1 MSTPN
6 NTDLLLVERGG
17 SQYKLPYSD
26 LNNKLD
32 TDVFLVERDGV
43 QYKVLGE
50 FIGGSS
56 VGTVSAAPVLSDDND
71 SRVPAV
77 ITLTNATVG
86 NATLAS
92 NVWFKDGVVIT
103 GVTGSTYSAT
113 DPGVYSIKQT
123 WTDGLGNTF
132 QVESQLELL
141 APAAYVDDL
150 FSTVLYEGTSDP
162 RTIENGINLSGEGGL
177 VWVKNRTAGYEHS
190 LFDTERGVGKYL
202 VSSANYPE
210 TTNTTRLS
218 AFNSDGFSLGNDP
231 MTSDYENDFV
241 SWTFRKA
248 PGFLDIQTYTGTG
261 VAHDIAHNLGSVP
274 GMIIIKQTGSE
285 RQWFIYHRGMGAY
298 NNINLDSVFGQQGG
312 STVWNNTDP
321 TATHFTVGTGPGV
334 NNNGGQYVAY
344 IFAHDDQ
351 SFGANGDEAIIKCG
365 TYTGTGGSGL
375 NVDLG
380 FEAQFVLVKNIN
392 NNGSNWIIFDNMR
405 GMDDGRRI
413 QIYPNSAEAEFTG
426 LQSSIPGLVA
436 TATGFKTDLGNSWF
450 NQSGST
456 HIYMAIRR
464 SHKPPTVGTDVF
476 ATDLFTGS
484 TPNYISNFP
493 VDFVIN
499 REGRENAGNGYY
511 VADRLRGGKF
521 LKAQAENAERG
532 APAAT
537 FDHMN
542 GFSSDPGA
550 ANTDKIAWM
559 FKRAS
564 GFMDM
569 VAYTGTGS
577 ARTLSHNLDVAPEL
591 MIVKARDRAE
601 SWPVYISSVGETG
614 ALYLN
619 SAGDVDTGNYY
630 WNDTAPTAQEFSL
643 GNLSALNRN
652 GTKYIA
658 YLFSTLPGVSKI
670 GSYTGTG
677 YQIDVD
683 CGFTTA
689 ARFLM
694 IKRKS
699 GSGDWYVWDTE
710 RGLFGPPEPYL
721 ALNSTNAEVTGY
733 DYVDPH
739 STGFTVTSTAP
750 AEINAAGEEYVFL
763 AIA

>member
-43 QYKVLGE
+43 QYKILGE

-56 VGTVSAAPVLSDDND
+56 VGTVSAAPVLSDNND
-71 SRVPAV
+71 SKVPAV
-77 ITLTNATVG
+77 ITVTNATVG
-86 NATLAS
+86 NATLTS
-92 NVWFKDGVVIT
+92 SVWLKDGVVIA
-103 GVTGSTYSAT
+103 GATGSTYSAT

-132 QVESQLELL
+132 QVEAQLTLL
-141 APAAYVDDL
+141 TPPAYVDDL
-150 FSTVLYEGTSDP
+150 FSTFLYEGTNDP
-162 RTIENGINLSGEGGL
+162 RTIENGIDLSGEGGL
-177 VWVKNRTAGYEHS
+177 VWIKSRGPNTNDHV
-190 LFDTERGVGKYL
+190 LVDTERGSTKYL
-202 VSSANYPE
+202 AS
-210 TTNTTRLS
+210 NTTS
-218 AFNSDGFSLGNDP
+218 AEVTNSETLTSFTSNGFTLGGN
-231 MTSDYENDFV
+231 SIVNGYEKEIA
-241 SWTFRKA
+241 SWAFRKA
-248 PGFLDIQTYTGTG
+248 PGFFDVVTYTGASGNQT
-261 VAHDIAHNLGSVP
+261 ISHNLGSEP
-274 GMIIIKQTGSE
+274 GMILVKNLSDSYE
-285 RQWFIYHRGMGAY
+285 WSVYHRSLGNGKR
-298 NNINLDSVFGQQGG
+298 LRL
-312 STVWNNTDP
+312 NTDQAEETNSNYWPSAP
-321 TATHFTVGTGPGV
+321 TSTTFTVGTDGSNGFP
-334 NNNGGQYVAY
+334 NNNYVAY
-344 IFAHDDQ
+344 IFAHNDQ

-413 QIYPNSAEAEFTG
+413 QIYPNSNEAEFSGSTT
-426 LQSSIPGLVA
+426 PGLVA
-436 TATGFKTDLGNSWF
+436 TASGFKSDLGNSWF

-476 ATDLFTGS
+476 AADYFTGS
-484 TPNYISNFP
+484 VPGYVSNFP

-499 REGRENAGNGYY
+499 REGLSNDGNSQY

-521 LKAQAENAERG
+521 LKSESSNAEISS
-532 APAAT
+532 PAAT

-542 GFSSDPGA
+542 GFGSDTSG
-550 ANTDKIAWM
+550 NTDKVAWM

-569 VAYTGTGS
+569 VSYTGTGS

-591 MIVKARDRAE
+591 MIVKAIDRSE

-614 ALYLN
+614 ALYFN

-630 WNDTAPTAQEFSL
+630 WNDTAPTAQQFSL
-643 GNLSALNRN
+643 GTLNAVNRN

-658 YLFSTLPGVSKI
+658 YLFSTLPGISKV
-670 GSYTGTG
+670 GSFTGTG

-721 ALNSTNAEVTGY
+721 ALNSSNAQVTGY
-733 DYVDPH
+733 DYVDPY
-739 STGFTVTSTAP
+739 SAGFTVTSTAP